1 MKLTK
6 KQSEGLNNAIVAAEE
21 SAAQLAEKFG
31 IGRNAV
37 YLRAK
42 KLGVKLPNASE
53 GLPNEECDSEPAP
66 EEDSPE
72 YGIADV
78 LKAVGYLLTSL
89 GNIIE

>member
-6 KQSEGLNNAIVAAEE
+6 EQSEELNNAIAAAEE

-42 KLGVKLPNASE
+42 KLGVKLPNASGE
-53 GLPNEECDSEPAP
+53 GEPSEEDSP

>member
-1 MKLTK
+1 MKLSDE
-6 KQSEGLNNAIVAAEE
+6 QSEELNNAIAAAEE
-21 SAAQLAEKFG
+21 SAAKLAEKFG

-37 YLRAK
+37 YQRAK
-42 KLGVKLPNASE
+42 KLGVKLPNGGGAE
-53 GLPNEECDSEPAP
+53 EPAEEIS